1 MAIIVAYLN
10 KILGFYEGIT
20 LIPSRYNLALMDWM
34 QLTLKTSK
42 EKADLVSEIL
52 MGLDSVSVTFSDTHD
67 DEIFEPPV
75 GETPLWPDT
84 TIRALFTLE
93 VDQAHLQAM
102 LLQLCDITDTSFK
115 LLKDRVW
122 EDECKKDFHA
132 MRFGQR
138 LWICPSWE
146 DVSKLP
152 NNAVV
157 INMDPGLAFGTG
169 THQTTDLCLQY
180 IDENPP
186 VGQSVIDYGSGT
198 GVLAIAAVK
207 LGAKSAIAVDN
218 DPQAVLATIDNIKT
232 NQADGQIIVLHS
244 DEEGDL
250 GKVDLLIANILANP
264 LIGLCEH
271 FSSLVKPGGKITLSG
286 ILHEQLEIVLET
298 YSEYFGDLK
307 VKQKDEWCRV
317 DGTRKQ

>member
-1 MAIIVAYLN
+1 
-10 KILGFYEGIT
+10 
-20 LIPSRYNLALMDWM
+20 LISMDWM

-52 MGLDSVSVTFSDTHD
+52 MGLDSVSVTFSDTHND
-67 DEIFEPPV
+67 DIFEPPV

-84 TIRALFTLE
+84 TIKALFDLE
-93 VDQAHLQAM
+93 ADQAHVKAM
-102 LLQLCDITDTSFK
+102 LLQLCDIQQSSFE

-138 LWICPSWE
+138 LWICPSWD

-152 NNAVV
+152 DDAVV
-157 INMDPGLAFGTG
+157 IDMDPGLAFGTG

-180 IDENPP
+180 LDENPP
-186 VGQSVIDYGSGT
+186 IGQSVIDYGSGT

-207 LGAKSAIAVDN
+207 LGAQSAIAIDN
-218 DPQAVLATIDNIKT
+218 DPQAVLATISNIKT
-232 NQADGQIIVLHS
+232 NQADAQITVLHS

-271 FSSLVKPGGKITLSG
+271 FSGLVKPSGKITLSG
-286 ILHEQLEIVLET
+286 ISNFNLSRVSFAIVTQGISPSKKYL
-298 YSEYFGDLK
+298 
-307 VKQKDEWCRV
+307 
-317 DGTRKQ
+317 

>member
-1 MAIIVAYLN
+1 
-10 KILGFYEGIT
+10 
-20 LIPSRYNLALMDWM
+20 MDWM

-146 DVSKLP
+146 DASKLSDD
-152 NNAVV
+152 AVV

-180 IDENPP
+180 LDKNPP
-186 VGQSVIDYGSGT
+186 INQNVIDYGSGT

-207 LGAKSAIAVDN
+207 LGAKKAIAIDN
-218 DPQAVLATIDNIKT
+218 DPQAVLATIDNVKANHAEDWVT
-232 NQADGQIIVLHS
+232 VLHS
-244 DEEGDL
+244 DEEKQLD
-250 GKVDLLIANILANP
+250 KVDLLIANILANP
-264 LIGLCEH
+264 LVGLCQH
-271 FSSLVKPGGKITLSG
+271 FSDLVKSGGKITLSG
-286 ILHEQLEIVLET
+286 ILQEQLDMVLEA
-298 YSEYFGDLK
+298 YSENFSDLK
-307 VKQKDEWCRV
+307 VTQKDEWCRV
-317 DGTRKQ
+317 DGIRK

>member
-1 MAIIVAYLN
+1 
-10 KILGFYEGIT
+10 
-20 LIPSRYNLALMDWM
+20 M

-180 IDENPP
+180 IDENPL

>member
-1 MAIIVAYLN
+1 
-10 KILGFYEGIT
+10 
-20 LIPSRYNLALMDWM
+20 MDWM

-146 DVSKLP
+146 DASKLSDD
-152 NNAVV
+152 AVV

-180 IDENPP
+180 LDKNPP
-186 VGQSVIDYGSGT
+186 INQNVIDYGSGT

-207 LGAKSAIAVDN
+207 LGAKKAIAIDN

>member
-1 MAIIVAYLN
+1 
-10 KILGFYEGIT
+10 
-20 LIPSRYNLALMDWM
+20 MDWM

-146 DVSKLP
+146 DASKLSDD
-152 NNAVV
+152 AVV

-180 IDENPP
+180 LDKNPP
-186 VGQSVIDYGSGT
+186 INQNVIDYGSGT

-207 LGAKSAIAVDN
+207 LGAKKAIAIDN
-218 DPQAVLATIDNIKT
+218 DPQAVLATIDNVKANHAEDWVT
-232 NQADGQIIVLHS
+232 VLHS
-244 DEEGDL
+244 DKEKQLD
-250 GKVDLLIANILANP
+250 KVDLLIANILANP
-264 LIGLCEH
+264 LVGLCQH
-271 FSSLVKPGGKITLSG
+271 FSELIKSGGKITLSG
-286 ILHEQLEIVLET
+286 ILQEQLDMVLEA
-298 YSEYFGDLK
+298 YSENFSDLK
-307 VKQKDEWCRV
+307 VMQKDEWCRV
-317 DGTRKQ
+317 DGIRK

>member
-1 MAIIVAYLN
+1 
-10 KILGFYEGIT
+10 
-20 LIPSRYNLALMDWM
+20 
-34 QLTLKTSK
+34 
-42 EKADLVSEIL
+42 
-52 MGLDSVSVTFSDTHD
+52 
-67 DEIFEPPV
+67 
-75 GETPLWPDT
+75 
-84 TIRALFTLE
+84 
-93 VDQAHLQAM
+93 QAHLQAM

-317 DGTRKQ
+317 DGVRK

>member
-1 MAIIVAYLN
+1 
-10 KILGFYEGIT
+10 
-20 LIPSRYNLALMDWM
+20 MDWM

-52 MGLDSVSVTFSDTHD
+52 MGLDSVSVTFSDTHNND
-67 DEIFEPPV
+67 IFEPPV

-84 TIRALFTLE
+84 TIKALFDLE
-93 VDQAHLQAM
+93 VDQAHVQAM
-102 LLQLCDITDTSFK
+102 LLQLCDIQHSSFE

-152 NNAVV
+152 DDAVV
-157 INMDPGLAFGTG
+157 IEMDPGLAFGTG

-180 IDENPP
+180 LDENPP
-186 VGQSVIDYGSGT
+186 ISQSVIDYGSGT

-207 LGAKSAIAVDN
+207 LGAKSVTAVDN

-232 NQADGQIIVLHS
+232 NQADGQITVLHS

-250 GKVDLLIANILANP
+250 DKVELLIANILANP
-264 LIGLCEH
+264 LIELCEH
-271 FSSLVKPGGKITLSG
+271 FSGLVKPSGKITLSG
-286 ILHEQLEIVLET
+286 ILQEQLEIVLET
-298 YSEYFGDLK
+298 YSKYFDELT
-307 VKQKDEWCRV
+307 VTQKDQWCRV
-317 DGTRKQ
+317 DGIRK